1 MSETVNRP
9 TPMVFASPSRYVQGA
24 HAIDSAGE
32 SIARLGSAALIIA
45 DDFVWKMAG
54 ERLTDSLA
62 QAGVAH
68 DHERFN
74 GEASTAE
81 IDRIARIARAA
92 GAGRAEV
99 VIGFGGGKTLD
110 TAKGVAEQLQT
121 ACAILPTT
129 ASTDA
134 PTSALS
140 VIYTDDGAFES
151 YRFYDRNPD
160 LVLVD
165 TALIA
170 QAPPRFLASG
180 IADALAT
187 WIEARAV
194 ERAGANNMTGGK
206 PTILGTAIAEKCESV
221 LFEHAIAA
229 YRANR
234 IGVVTPALEAVVEAN
249 TLLSGLGFESGGL
262 AVAHAVHNGFT
273 ALHGPIHELTHG
285 EKVAYGT
292 MVQLILDRASSE
304 EIDRYLELYQALELP
319 VTLEAA
325 CLADVPDVDLR
336 RVAETALAAPESS
349 HNVAYELDPIDLVWA
364 IKAVDALAKARPG

>member
-1 MSETVNRP
+1 MSDSTTAR
-9 TPMVFASPSRYVQGA
+9 TPMVFASPARYVQGA
-24 HAIDSAGE
+24 DAIDSAGE
-32 SIARLGSAALIIA
+32 SIQRLGRSAMIIA
-45 DDFVWKMAG
+45 DDFVWNMAG
-54 ERLTDSLA
+54 ARLTDSLA
-62 QAGVAH
+62 RHGIE
-68 DHERFN
+68 HEYVRFN
-74 GEASTAE
+74 GEASSAE
-81 IDRIARIARAA
+81 IQRIAAVANKA
-92 GAGRAEV
+92 GYDV
-99 VIGFGGGKTLD
+99 VIGFGGGKTMD
-110 TAKGVAEQLQT
+110 TAKGVAEQIAA

-151 YRFYDRNPD
+151 YRFYDRNPE

-187 WIEARAV
+187 WVEARAV
-194 ERAGANNMTGGK
+194 ARAGANNMTGGK
-206 PTILGTAIAEKCESV
+206 PTILGTAIAEKCEAV
-221 LFEHAIAA
+221 LFEHALAA
-229 YRANR
+229 YRANQAQ
-234 IGVVTPALEAVVEAN
+234 VVTPALEAVVEAN

-262 AVAHAVHNGFT
+262 AIAHAVHNGFT

-292 MVQLILDRASSE
+292 MVQLVLDRAPSA
-304 EIDRYLELYQALELP
+304 EIDRYLRLYQALDLP
-319 VTLEAA
+319 VTLKAA
-325 CLADVPDVDLR
+325 KLDDVSDADLQ

-349 HNVAYELDPIDLVWA
+349 HNVAYALTPTDVVWA
-364 IKAVDALAKARPG
+364 IKAVDGLARALDA